1 VTQQLRLLSYNIR
14 FGGQNRGRK
23 IAEVVAAV
31 APDIV
36 VFQEA
41 YTPAVIEQIA
51 ADSGMTVVGARRAHS
66 IAFAS
71 KIEIADYCWHYPR
84 GSTHSFLEIVLADN
98 HSRIFGLHLK
108 PRFSKWSEAK
118 RAREI
123 RSLLEGIK
131 QHQEGFHAL
140 VGDFNTLA
148 PGERFNLPKMP
159 LWIRALIWISGR
171 DIKREAVQTLLDAG
185 YIDAF
190 RHLYP
195 NDIGHTFPVWDTHVR
210 LDYVFLPSRYS
221 DKLKSIEIIKKPE
234 IVKTASDHFP
244 LLAEIQIP

>member
-1 VTQQLRLLSYNIR
+1 MTQLRLLSYNIR
-14 FGGQNRGRK
+14 FGGQNRGGK
-23 IAEVVAAV
+23 IAEVVRSV

-41 YTPAVIEQIA
+41 YRPDVIEQVA
-51 ADSGMTVVGARRAHS
+51 ADCGMTVTGARRAHS
-66 IAFAS
+66 IAFAA
-71 KIEIADYCWHYPR
+71 KFEVADYRWHYPP
-84 GSTHSFLEIVLADN
+84 GSTHSFLEIVLPDN

-108 PRFSKWSEAK
+108 PRFSKWSESK

-123 RSLLEGIK
+123 RSLLNGIK
-131 QHQEGFHAL
+131 QYEDGFHAL

-148 PGERFNLPKMP
+148 PGERFDLPKMP

-185 YIDAF
+185 YIDGF
-190 RHLYP
+190 RRLYP
-195 NDIGHTFPVWDTHVR
+195 NEIGHTFPVWNPHVR
-210 LDYVFLPSRYS
+210 LDYVFLAARYQ
-221 DKLKSIEIIKKPE
+221 DCLKSIEIVKQPE